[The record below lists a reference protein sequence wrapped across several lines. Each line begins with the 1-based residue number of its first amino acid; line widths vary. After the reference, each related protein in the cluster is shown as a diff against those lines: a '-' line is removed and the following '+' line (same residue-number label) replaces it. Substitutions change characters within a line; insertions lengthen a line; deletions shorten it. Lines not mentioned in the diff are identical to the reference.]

1 MHIWLIFDELYTK
14 IATYVKF
21 RFQFAIQFLAFAFV
35 VSGTNNSSTH
45 LKQGPLCSLIFNLWT
60 VVYFLDIKN
69 TSFCWRFWS
78 EGRLDFQII
87 VEFLAGQEHFPSSYV
102 NSKLVT
108 MMLLLSPRD
117 CFSIGSSCV
126 QYKRICVQ
134 RPSLRCDSGWM
145 ICWQKID
152 NINSTFRMIIHYM
165 YVRFLLSIIG
175 DLDIVMHSCNDD
187 DILLTPLLLVNVWH
201 KHYIFLLVVD
211 IKGWHFFSIVDGFQ
225 LFWYSLSIMPQSWTF
240 SQNPILPKTRK

>member
-1 MHIWLIFDELYTK
+1 MQSFQFTIHTYLNYFSRTDCSITFHEKTTIYYKTLKVIVYITGKCFFVFNKAIITYIFGWFLMNFTQK
-14 IATYVKF
+14 LATFVKF
-21 RFQFAIQFLAFAFV
+21 RLQFAIQFLAFAFV

-117 CFSIGSSCV
+117 CFSIASSCV

-134 RPSLRCDSGWM
+134 RPSLRFDSGWM
-145 ICWQKID
+145 ICWQYQ
-152 NINSTFRMIIHYM
+152 IHLSYDHTLH
-165 YVRFLLSIIG
+165 VRAVSSV
-175 DLDIVMHSCNDD
+175 DHWR
-187 DILLTPLLLVNVWH
+187 PWH
-201 KHYIFLLVVD
+201 CHA
-211 IKGWHFFSIVDGFQ
+211 
-225 LFWYSLSIMPQSWTF
+225 
-240 SQNPILPKTRK
+240 